1 MKSKVFLIKTKGK
14 VFLVETINETNVK
27 IAPKDY
33 SKVKTNVK
41 SEGSDYSDDGNEKKQ
56 DPREVH
62 FGAVDAEVR
71 GEVKTFHAL
80 SLSLFQK
87 CNCGK
92 IDTEGEG
99 LGFRITGDYDWGGK
113 KVLINTKR

>member
-1 MKSKVFLIKTKGK
+1 MKSKVFLIETKGK

-41 SEGSDYSDDGNEKKQ
+41 SKGSDYSDDGNEKKQ

-71 GEVKTFHAL
+71 GEVGRDDFAL
-80 SLSLFQK
+80 FS
-87 CNCGK
+87 
-92 IDTEGEG
+92 
-99 LGFRITGDYDWGGK
+99 
-113 KVLINTKR
+113 KVHNIHSGSFVCYAN

>member
-41 SEGSDYSDDGNEKKQ
+41 SAANDYSKVKTNVKSEGSDYSDDGNEKKQ
-56 DPREVH
+56 DPRGVH

-71 GEVKTFHAL
+71 GEVKTSHAL
-80 SLSLFQK
+80 SLSLPEMQLWQ
-87 CNCGK
+87 N
-92 IDTEGEG
+92 
-99 LGFRITGDYDWGGK
+99 
-113 KVLINTKR
+113 

>member
-27 IAPKDY
+27 SASKDY

-71 GEVKTFHAL
+71 GEVKTSHAL
-80 SLSLFQK
+80 SLSSRNATVAK
-87 CNCGK
+87 VTSRVK
-92 IDTEGEG
+92 VWG
-99 LGFRITGDYDWGGK
+99 LGLLVTMIGEAK
-113 KVLINTKR
+113 KC

>member
-27 IAPKDY
+27 SVSKDY

-71 GEVKTFHAL
+71 GEVKTLHAL
-80 SLSLFQK
+80 SLSLSLSLSSRNATVAKLTPRVKVWGLVLLVTMIGEAKK
-87 CNCGK
+87 C
-92 IDTEGEG
+92 
-99 LGFRITGDYDWGGK
+99 
-113 KVLINTKR
+113 

>member
-27 IAPKDY
+27 SASKDY

-71 GEVKTFHAL
+71 GEVKTYHAL
-80 SLSLFQK
+80 SLSLPEMQLWQ
-87 CNCGK
+87 N
-92 IDTEGEG
+92 
-99 LGFRITGDYDWGGK
+99 
-113 KVLINTKR
+113 

>member
-56 DPREVH
+56 DPRGVH

-71 GEVKTFHAL
+71 GEVKTSHAL
-80 SLSLFQK
+80 SLSLSLSSRNATVAK
-87 CNCGK
+87 LTPRVKVWGLGLLVTM
-92 IDTEGEG
+92 IGEG
-99 LGFRITGDYDWGGK
+99 K
-113 KVLINTKR
+113 KC

>member
-71 GEVKTFHAL
+71 GEVKTLHAL
-80 SLSLFQK
+80 SLSLSSRNATVAK
-87 CNCGK
+87 LTPRVK
-92 IDTEGEG
+92 VWG
-99 LGFRITGDYDWGGK
+99 LGLLVTMIGEAK
-113 KVLINTKR
+113 KC